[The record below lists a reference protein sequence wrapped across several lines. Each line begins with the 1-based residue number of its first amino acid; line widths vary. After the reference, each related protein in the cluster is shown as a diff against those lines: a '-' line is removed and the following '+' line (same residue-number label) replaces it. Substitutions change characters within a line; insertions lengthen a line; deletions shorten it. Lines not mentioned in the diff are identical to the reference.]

1 LLHKK
6 AQGREGPRAI
16 HNPSGQMKWRLIYLA
31 EFCLKFAQIAR
42 FTESVRKARTFLART
57 RCRSLQRL
65 IPMSVE
71 KLSVL
76 LKGLSAYGTSQ
87 TFESRWRSSVVR
99 NVSIADM
106 EARRADVCLAPEN
119 AQSLQRLNV
128 CAAEKAIAV
137 TAVPPT
143 AQDAR
148 VDRVA
153 TTSARARR

>member
-1 LLHKK
+1 
-6 AQGREGPRAI
+6 
-16 HNPSGQMKWRLIYLA
+16 
-31 EFCLKFAQIAR
+31 
-42 FTESVRKARTFLART
+42 
-57 RCRSLQRL
+57 
-65 IPMSVE
+65 MSVE